1 MTGVTT
7 SASQRLPPTGLA
19 RLAEQRVPLREDP
32 SAHPPLPE
40 SGSVFSSN
48 DIDRVLTQL
57 DGGEVMQ
64 GQTLLRTED
73 RADGGAGAFEAPPAA
88 PPAASAKPERSSK
101 LAEKMQQLDGLIEED
116 ISQRAALD
124 RKVQAGQVAELLQP
138 QDEPVFDD
146 QAMPTIG
153 NVFAAL
159 EAAVKAKAAGKP
171 CANLKVA
178 ALRAR
183 DLAPE
188 LDLEQHVRILRLFAA
203 CGYTDAELYL
213 RLLGEL
219 PMLIRQATPDQLTEL
234 CSILR
239 SLRLREDTYLDL
251 LASETMNRIRAVR
264 RKAVPKPPAAPKPNG
279 SRPGGGRRDPGAGA
293 LAPEP
298 PFTEA
303 PVEGPF
309 SPLQLL
315 QIGNALA
322 LLDARP
328 PARFVE
334 TFQEEFATA
343 IPQLGREDCEMAS
356 PVFVLT
362 LLNDKLKRAFLERC
376 ADVQAGLD
384 VPWRTADA
392 GSKSRLENIGQIY
405 LLELSVRKETFSF
418 YSSLSAE
425 VRAYLD
431 GLHETAPQLPRDPPS
446 TFAEQVGR
454 VLDQLGVQYETSAR
468 KHGAL
473 ATHVLAEGTNI
484 TREQVFYEC
493 VGEDHYF
500 AYSTTLTPAAKL
512 RQRLF
517 DRLGVKLSY
526 LYVREW
532 SALSEA
538 QRVNHIV
545 KLHSYHG
552 LDG

>member
-1 MTGVTT
+1 V
-7 SASQRLPPTGLA
+7 
-19 RLAEQRVPLREDP
+19 
-32 SAHPPLPE
+32 
-40 SGSVFSSN
+40 
-48 DIDRVLTQL
+48 
-57 DGGEVMQ
+57 
-64 GQTLLRTED
+64 
-73 RADGGAGAFEAPPAA
+73 
-88 PPAASAKPERSSK
+88 
-101 LAEKMQQLDGLIEED
+101 
-116 ISQRAALD
+116 QRAALD

-138 QDEPVFDD
+138 EEQPVFVDE
-146 QAMPTIG
+146 ALPTIA
-153 NVFAAL
+153 NVFTVL
-159 EAAVKAKAAGKP
+159 EAAAKAKTSGKP

-178 ALRAR
+178 ALRAV

-188 LDLEQHVRILRLFAA
+188 LDIEQHVRLLRLFAS
-203 CGYTDAELYL
+203 CGYTDADFYL

-219 PMLIRQATPDQLTEL
+219 PMLIRQANPNQLTEL
-234 CSILR
+234 CSILQC
-239 SLRLREDTYLDL
+239 LRLREETYLDL

-264 RKAVPKPPAAPKPNG
+264 RKAVPKPPAAPKPSG
-279 SRPGGGRRDPGAGA
+279 MKLAVRRGDSAA
-293 LAPEP
+293 LAAEP
-298 PFTEA
+298 PFTEEL
-303 PVEGPF
+303 VEGPF
-309 SPLQLL
+309 TPLQLL

-328 PARFVE
+328 PTRFVE
-334 TFQEEFATA
+334 TFQEELAIA
-343 IPQLGREDCEMAS
+343 IPLLGREDCEIAS
-356 PVFVLT
+356 PVFFLT

-376 ADVQAGLD
+376 AEVQAGMD
-384 VPWRTADA
+384 VPWRSADV
-392 GSKSRLENIGQIY
+392 GSKSRLDHIGQIY
-405 LLELSVRKETFSF
+405 LTELSVRKETFSF
-418 YSSLSAE
+418 YASLSAE

-446 TFAEQVGR
+446 AFAAEVGR

-493 VGEDHYF
+493 VGEEHYF

-532 SALSEA
+532 SALSDA
-538 QRVNHIV
+538 QRVNHVV

-552 LDG
+552 LEG